1 MVGIQMRDLGR
12 AIRLL
17 EDHVR
22 LSGGHPFGRDML
34 HELGGL
40 IPADFIEFY
49 ELRAGDRAVV
59 QYETSRDDPDPPPAS
74 DEGFAAY
81 RHLNPLG
88 AFKWQPSDGVVRLS
102 SLISHRDLRNL
113 PLFEFYWGYHGIRD
127 QLKIWLRQGPRSAV
141 CINLDRHTGTFSD
154 RDVAVLEVLRPHLM
168 LAYAG
173 RTAAVHM
180 PVSQA
185 PLTRREAQVLSF
197 AASGRTNQEIAD
209 VLATSAGTVR
219 KHLERAYGKLDVQN
233 RSEAIAAV
241 RRAAVR

>member
-1 MVGIQMRDLGR
+1 MGIRVRDLGR

-22 LSGGHPFGRDML
+22 LSGGDPFARDML
-34 HELGGL
+34 HELGRL
-40 IPADFIEFY
+40 IPADFVEFY
-49 ELRAGDRAVV
+49 ELRAHDKAGV
-59 QYETSRDDPDPPPAS
+59 QYETSQDDPDSPPAS
-74 DEGFAAY
+74 DEGFSAY

-102 SLISHRDLRNL
+102 SLISHRELRNL

-141 CINLDRHTGTFSD
+141 CINLDRHSGTFSD
-154 RDVAVLEVLRPHLM
+154 RDADMLEVLRPHLM

-173 RTAAVHM
+173 RTPAHDT
-180 PVSQA
+180 PVNEA
-185 PLTRREAQVLSF
+185 TLTRREAQVLSF

-209 VLATSAGTVR
+209 LLVISPGTVR
-219 KHLERAYGKLDVQN
+219 KHLERAYGKLGVQN
-233 RSEAIAAV
+233 RTEAIAALRQAIV
-241 RRAAVR
+241 R